1 MKNYNIKLMI
11 SFVKQEQPQEDK
23 TDSGAE
29 GQKGFEMIDLGI
41 LYDGG
46 RKCITKGLK
55 RISYKFDQFYQMYT
69 GPAGISGLEKIT
81 EEELAD
87 IENDFDPIGR
97 INLTPRFLL

>member
-55 RISYKFDQFYQMYT
+55 RIS
-69 GPAGISGLEKIT
+69 
-81 EEELAD
+81 
-87 IENDFDPIGR
+87 
-97 INLTPRFLL
+97 